1 MLKRQKHN
9 LAAGLRFARQTS
21 HMSEGPAWLQA
32 EEVKER

>member
-9 LAAGLRFARQTS
+9 LAAGLRFARQKS
-21 HMSEGPAWLQA
+21 RMSGGPAWLQA